1 MQLSDCPVAQMPARG
16 REMLERLG
24 LVHDAQKQGHFECYS
39 PAWMGPALRLPPR
52 PTVANGATKS
62 TSSVRRLI
70 AITHGAA
77 TFIILL
83 GGFGALARL
92 GVMHGNLPG
101 WVLVKL
107 ACWAVLAVLV
117 AIPYRKPALARTIF
131 WLLPVLG
138 GIAVVMAIYKPF

>member
-1 MQLSDCPVAQMPARG
+1 MIPYETYKVLHI
-16 REMLERLG
+16 LG
-24 LVHDAQKQGHFECYS
+24 VLLAF
-39 PAWMGPALRLPPR
+39 AALGGLAL
-52 PTVANGATKS
+52 TVANGATKS
-62 TSSVRRLI
+62 TSAVRRLVS
-70 AITHGAA
+70 ATHGAA
-77 TFIILL
+77 LFIILL

-107 ACWAVLAVLV
+107 ACWVVLAVLV

-131 WLLPVLG
+131 WFLPVLG

>member
-1 MQLSDCPVAQMPARG
+1 MIPYETYKVLHLLGVLLAFAALGGLS
-16 REMLERLG
+16 L
-24 LVHDAQKQGHFECYS
+24 
-39 PAWMGPALRLPPR
+39 
-52 PTVANGATKS
+52 TVANGATKA

-77 TFIILL
+77 MFVILL

-107 ACWAVLAVLV
+107 GCWVVLAALV
-117 AIPYRKPALARTIF
+117 AIPYRRPDLARTVF
-131 WLLPVLG
+131 WFLPVLG
-138 GIAVVMAIYKPF
+138 VAASIMAIYKPF